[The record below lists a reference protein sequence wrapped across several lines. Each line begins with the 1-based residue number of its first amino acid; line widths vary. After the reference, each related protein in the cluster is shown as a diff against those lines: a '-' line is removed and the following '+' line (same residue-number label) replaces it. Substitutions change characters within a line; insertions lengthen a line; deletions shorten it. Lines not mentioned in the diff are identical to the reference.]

1 MLFIRSSSSSVSS
14 TYGSWA
20 EEQNLHH
27 QHHQCVWQAGSSGMQ
42 MSFFHSLFI
51 RTNKEPLSHEI
62 HLIKIIRHFEHSSP
76 PPDCC
81 NYLKTQQLTNC
92 YNHIWWCWEGNTNVN
107 GELFLED
114 WRFMRS
120 FDIYIKMKIWKYAD
134 LRKKIIFI

>member
-1 MLFIRSSSSSVSS
+1 MKRSVVLCILFATFNVLDENKNENTGLDWFVLFIRLSSSSVSS

-27 QHHQCVWQAGSSGMQ
+27 HHHLCVWQAGSSGMQ

-76 PPDCC
+76 H
-81 NYLKTQQLTNC
+81 LTAA
-92 YNHIWWCWEGNTNVN
+92 I
-107 GELFLED
+107 
-114 WRFMRS
+114 
-120 FDIYIKMKIWKYAD
+120 IWKHNN
-134 LRKKIIFI
+134 LQTVTIISDDAEMATPMSMVNCF